1 MPKYG
6 HLFNKKKV
14 IKVMSSQAKIG
25 SAFDQLE
32 VSLEDI
38 SDQES
43 SLLKKCKNKILFDM
57 FKPTDTDPPV
67 LKTIGS

>member
-1 MPKYG
+1 
-6 HLFNKKKV
+6 
-14 IKVMSSQAKIG
+14 MSSQAQIG